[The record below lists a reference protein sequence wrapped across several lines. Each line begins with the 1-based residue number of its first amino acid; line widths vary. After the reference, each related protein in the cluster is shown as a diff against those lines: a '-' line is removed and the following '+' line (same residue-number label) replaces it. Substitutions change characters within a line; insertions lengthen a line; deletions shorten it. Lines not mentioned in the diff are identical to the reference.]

1 MILEQK
7 TKRIRKMK
15 RQYIYTENDDH
26 SKLFDSFDKL
36 VPKKLGTSERKEMPQ
51 KFVPYNISVRRSGA
65 FNDFNKKFKEV
76 RGHNHN
82 NKFRLLNYM
91 GGNNA
96 KGLYKH
102 YSQDAFEKDETLKV
116 KYKMRKIKEMKLDPV
131 ENEKQEQRTTEGT
144 EIRGAET
151 ALDKNKAQADIN
163 MLFKQKRNR
172 GGRSGG
178 KDGGAYQG
186 GFNYVN
192 YGKEQVK
199 KDNEFK
205 KKNAEQDEFRSIVEG
220 EILNSGDNKNI
231 VQMPE

>member
-15 RQYIYTENDDH
+15 RQSIYTENDEH
-26 SKLFDSFDKL
+26 TKLFDTFDKL
-36 VPKKLGTSERKEMPQ
+36 VPKKLDKTEQKEIPQ
-51 KFVPYNISVRRSGA
+51 TFKPYNISVRRSGA
-65 FNDFNKKFKEV
+65 FNDFNKKFKDV

-82 NKFRLLNYM
+82 NKFRLLNFM
-91 GGNNA
+91 GGNNG

-102 YSQDAFEKDETLKV
+102 NTQDYFEKDETLNM
-116 KYKMRKIKEMKLDPV
+116 KYKMRKIKEMVLDPV
-131 ENEKQEQRTTEGT
+131 ETERQEQRTTEGT
-144 EIRGAET
+144 EIKGQET
-151 ALDKNKAQADIN
+151 MLNKNKAQADIN
-163 MLFKQKRNR
+163 KLFKQKRNR

-186 GFNYVN
+186 GFSYTG
-192 YGKEQVK
+192 YDKDIVK

-205 KKNAEQDEFRSIVEG
+205 KLNAEQDEFRSIVEG
-220 EILNSGDNKNI
+220 EIENSGGNANI